1 MLGRPLVFMGNAR
14 DHIGGAGHPRDSR
27 FQLVFPADKAS
38 VRNALH
44 AAQGAIGDLSLGAQI
59 ESVVEIV
66 LAEVLNNVVEHA
78 YADLER
84 GVIELVVSR
93 QDDSLFFSVEDDGRP
108 FPNGELPAGLPHDL
122 DVSPDILPEGGFGW
136 LLIRELTENL
146 AYNRSAG
153 RNHLTFRIP
162 FRLASH
168 PN

>member
-1 MLGRPLVFMGNAR
+1 MGNAR
-14 DHIGGAGHPRDSR
+14 DHKGGAGLPRDDR
-27 FQLVFPADKAS
+27 LQLVFPGDMVS
-38 VRNALH
+38 VRNALQ
-44 AAQGAIGDLSLGAQI
+44 AALGAIRELSLGAHI
-59 ESVVEIV
+59 ESIVEIV

-93 QDDSLFFSVEDDGRP
+93 QNDGLFFSVEDDGRP
-108 FPNGELPAGLPHDL
+108 FPSGKLPTGLPHNL

-146 AYNRSAG
+146 AYSRSAS

-162 FRLASH
+162 FKLASQ